1 MSQIIQEL
9 LEIQE
14 ELYNMSKVIII
25 AEAGVNHNGDINTA
39 KQLIDAAA
47 FAEVDY
53 VKFQT
58 FKADTIVSQ
67 SAKKADY
74 QSKNTGNSEQSQYE
88 MLKQLELSEND
99 HDELMAYCDLKNIQF
114 LSSAFDVEGVSYLND
129 LGLNL
134 FKVPSGEITNFPY
147 LRAIAQTKKPVVL
160 STGMAST
167 GDIESAI
174 KVLLDFGTK
183 KEQLTIL
190 HCNTEYPTPM
200 KDVNL
205 HAMNSIKTQ
214 FGVQVGYSDHTLG
227 IEVPIAAVALGAR
240 VIEKHFTLD
249 NTLPGPD
256 HKASLEPEA
265 LKEMVLSIR
274 NIEEAI
280 SGDGIKQ
287 PSESEQK
294 NRPIA
299 RKSIH
304 LSKDIKKGTV
314 ITEADMI
321 PLRPGHGISPMEWN
335 TVLGKTTTRDLKK
348 HDLLNWADLS

>member
-1 MSQIIQEL
+1 M
-9 LEIQE
+9 
-14 ELYNMSKVIII
+14 NRVIII

-47 FAEVDY
+47 YAEVDY

-67 SAKKADY
+67 SAKKAEY
-74 QSKNTGNSEQSQYE
+74 QSKNTGDNEQSQYE
-88 MLKQLELSEND
+88 MLKKLELSESD
-99 HDELMAYCDLKNIQF
+99 HDELMAYCELKNIQF

-147 LRAIAQTKKPVVL
+147 LRAIAQTKKPVIL

-167 GDIESAI
+167 DDIESAI
-174 KVLLDFGTK
+174 KVLLDFGAN

-200 KDVNL
+200 LDVNL
-205 HAMNSIKTQ
+205 HAMNSIKSQ

-227 IEVPIAAVALGAR
+227 IEVPIASVALGAR

-256 HKASLEPEA
+256 HKASLEPKA
-265 LKEMVLSIR
+265 LKEMVLAIR

-287 PSESEQK
+287 PSASEQK
-294 NRPIA
+294 NIHIA

-304 LSKDIKKGTV
+304 LSRDISAGTV
-314 ITEADMI
+314 ISESDMI
-321 PLRPGHGISPMEWN
+321 PLRPGHGISPMEWD
-335 TVLGKTTTRDLKK
+335 TILGKTTTRDIKK
-348 HDLLNWADLS
+348 HEMLNWNDLS